1 VGFALALVALSS
13 LVAASR
19 EGVVYDKYGTKV
31 TLQQSKEGAEDL
43 QIVLKK
49 GGRPLQHAVFIYAPG
64 EEGWLY
70 LCNGS
75 HRRTVPLGR
84 FTAEGQRRTS
94 LPGGTGKDYITDDVA
109 VVERASTVDVV
120 LTSIPRLYVATE
132 RGQHIASLDFGLPI
146 VVRLSASTSSA
157 AVIYVLTRGL

>member
-1 VGFALALVALSS
+1 LRWVAVGFALALVALSA

-19 EGVVYDKYGTKV
+19 EDVVYNKYGVKV

-64 EEGWLY
+64 WLY
-70 LCNGS
+70 LGNGS

-84 FTAEGQRRTS
+84 FTAEGQR
-94 LPGGTGKDYITDDVA
+94 LIHKLGV
-109 VVERASTVDVV
+109 
-120 LTSIPRLYVATE
+120 
-132 RGQHIASLDFGLPI
+132 
-146 VVRLSASTSSA
+146 
-157 AVIYVLTRGL
+157 